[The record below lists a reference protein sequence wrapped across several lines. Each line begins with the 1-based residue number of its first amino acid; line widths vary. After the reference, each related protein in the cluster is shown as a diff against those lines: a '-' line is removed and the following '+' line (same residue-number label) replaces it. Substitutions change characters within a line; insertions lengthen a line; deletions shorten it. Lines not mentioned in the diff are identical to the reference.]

1 MPSNSYPFENGKG
14 KEAGEV
20 ETLLTPFILITPREG
35 RGRELTAVKVVKEIF
50 FSVLSISRTALHC
63 LKFPRIHSRI
73 FLTPAARYL
82 VALSTTNSHG
92 LARDRTRFSA
102 VKSRHR
108 QGTAYLMH
116 YIA

>member
-20 ETLLTPFILITPREG
+20 ETLLTPFILITQREE

-50 FSVLSISRTALHC
+50 FPVLSISRTTLHC
-63 LKFPRIHSRI
+63 LKVPRIHSRI
-73 FLTPAARYL
+73 FLIPAARYR
-82 VALSTTNSHG
+82 VALSTTPHR
-92 LARDRTRFSA
+92 LAHDRIRFSA
-102 VKSRHR
+102 VNSRHR